1 MMPHRFPFICA
12 LLLTSSMLLPAKGRS
27 KKQAKPDQDEI
38 EVVAHVP
45 ISDSSVTRFLE
56 TRHYRRDYL
65 YAEHASEK
73 SVTLIDVTNPN
84 KPAVLAEIPFPT
96 AGSDQLQTVTG
107 NVALVATSNV
117 TADPKAADPQTF
129 RIMSFADPTH
139 PIVKQ
144 VFEDVSAVG
153 HDEERGL
160 IFLANPQGVWILR
173 QHYAMDPESEKE
185 WEHMMLDAR

>member
-1 MMPHRFPFICA
+1 MMPHRFLFICA
-12 LLLTSSMLLPAKGRS
+12 LLLSFAILLPAKGRS
-27 KKQAKPDQDEI
+27 KKQTKPDQDEI
-38 EVVAHVP
+38 EVIAHVP
-45 ISDSSVTRFLE
+45 VNDTPVTRFLE

-65 YAEHASEK
+65 YAEHASQK
-73 SVTLIDVTNPN
+73 NVTLIDVTNPD

-96 AGSDQLQTVTG
+96 ASSDQLQTVTG

-139 PIVKQ
+139 PVVKQ
-144 VFEDVSAVG
+144 VFENVSAVG
-153 HDEERGL
+153 HDDERGL
-160 IFLANPQGVWILR
+160 IFLANPEGVWILR
-173 QHYAMDPESEKE
+173 QHFAMDPEYVKE